1 MNFKFVDIGTS
12 DFDIRARE
20 ICSGEK
26 ILLVEPLFYY
36 LRNLPDGEGI
46 FKSNFAVSDECGFG
60 KMYYVKS
67 EIIKEYNLPDWFRG
81 CNSLNYKHPTVV
93 RILNKLKKPET
104 LISAEEVRILS
115 FRKLIDIYGISSID
129 SLKID
134 TEGHDFVIL
143 NDVYQSILNGF
154 SIREIQFEYIEE
166 FDGVKDPFNCIPA
179 LKKHMELFDKI
190 GFNKQIYEGW
200 KYIMTNNSLIK
211 NTDIKRK

>member
-12 DFDIRARE
+12 DFDVRARE
-20 ICSGEK
+20 ISNNEK

-36 LRNLPDGEGI
+36 LQNLPNGEGI
-46 FKSNFAVSDECGFG
+46 FKANFAISDKCGFG

-67 EIIKEYNLPDWFRG
+67 EIIKEYGLPTWFRG

-93 RILNKLKKPET
+93 RFLNKLNKPET
-104 LISAEEVRILS
+104 LISIEEVRILS
-115 FRKLIDIYGISSID
+115 FRKLIDAYGITSID

-143 NDVYQSILNGF
+143 NDVYKAVLNGF
-154 SIREIQFEYIEE
+154 PIKEIQFEYIEE
-166 FDGVKDPFNCIPA
+166 FDGVKDPFNCILA

-190 GFNKQIYEGW
+190 GFNKQKCDGW
-200 KYIMTNNSLIK
+200 KYIMNNTK
-211 NTDIKRK
+211 